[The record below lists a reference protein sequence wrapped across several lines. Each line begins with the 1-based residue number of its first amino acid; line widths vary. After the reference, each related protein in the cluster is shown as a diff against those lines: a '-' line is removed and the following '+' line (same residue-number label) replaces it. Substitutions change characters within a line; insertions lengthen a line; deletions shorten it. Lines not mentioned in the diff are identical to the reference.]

1 MATPPPKR
9 RRVDPAGK
17 PELAYADG
25 IHHSVKALPMPTLQ
39 EILQSAAL
47 AHKDVAARLCE
58 AAVRFMRSQQTTTVD
73 FDYLSK
79 DVWKA
84 LNVTYGKLNGARQY
98 DLAGEAQRVVVG
110 CIETIR
116 RGCATVASYE
126 TKLNAVETLRKIGK
140 TICMSGNEIVG
151 REIIKAFESEKI
163 LEDTMLA
170 IVQSMTDDERGK
182 LLKDPWCNKLWQLI
196 VLSTDHLIMDG
207 LGDVLAVLLEESSDE
222 EEEAE
227 EEEEEINDDDDDDG
241 VGHGGSGGD
250 KEGGGPV
257 SGI

>member
-1 MATPPPKR
+1 M
-9 RRVDPAGK
+9 RV
-17 PELAYADG
+17 
-25 IHHSVKALPMPTLQ
+25 
-39 EILQSAAL
+39 
-47 AHKDVAARLCE
+47 
-58 AAVRFMRSQQTTTVD
+58 QQTTTVD

-84 LNVTYGKLNGARQY
+84 LNVTYGKLRGARQY
-98 DLAGEAQRVVVG
+98 ELAGEAQRVVVG

-116 RGCATVASYE
+116 MGCATVASYE

-140 TICMSGNEIVG
+140 TICMSGNEVVG

-163 LEDTMLA
+163 LEDTVLA

-182 LLKDPWCNKLWQLI
+182 LLKDPWFNKLWQLI

-207 LGDVLAVLLEESSDE
+207 LGDVLGVLLEESSDE

-227 EEEEEINDDDDDDG
+227 EEEEEINDDDDNDG

-250 KEGGGPV
+250 KEGSGAV